1 MQNTLPNQ
9 MGKHCMKQHLK
20 NHKSQSNLLLL
31 IRLISL
37 FFSKINDL
45 NSSKSG
51 NVSRETCID
60 FERFISLILEK
71 NQEINIISKKTE
83 PIIRERHI
91 IDSAQAIDLID
102 LNATICSDLGSGGGL
117 PGIVLAIMMKN
128 LNQPMK
134 FNLYEKSHLK
144 SVFLRN
150 VTRKLKL
157 NTEVIEGDVFEIKNL
172 KSETVIGRAFK
183 PLPVVLELMSK
194 NFTNCKNL
202 ILFMGK
208 NGKQTLNEAFKVWK
222 FEYKEKMSLTS
233 DDSFLVNIKN
243 IKKKFE

>member
-1 MQNTLPNQ
+1 MDENFKKYSILD
-9 MGKHCMKQHLK
+9 K
-20 NHKSQSNLLLL
+20 
-31 IRLISL
+31 
-37 FFSKINDL
+37 F
-45 NSSKSG
+45 

-83 PIIRERHI
+83 AIIRERHI

-144 SVFLRN
+144 SVFLKN
-150 VTRKLKL
+150 VSRKLKL
-157 NTEVIEGDVFEIKNL
+157 NTEVIEGDVFQIKNL

-183 PLPVVLELMSK
+183 PLPVVLELMRN

-233 DDSFLVNIKN
+233 DDSFLINIKN

>member
-1 MQNTLPNQ
+1 MDEN
-9 MGKHCMKQHLK
+9 LK
-20 NHKSQSNLLLL
+20 KYSILDK
-31 IRLISL
+31 
-37 FFSKINDL
+37 F
-45 NSSKSG
+45 

-83 PIIRERHI
+83 SIIRERHI

-150 VTRKLKL
+150 VSRKLKL

-233 DDSFLVNIKN
+233 DDSFLINIKN

>member
-1 MQNTLPNQ
+1 MDENFNKYSILD
-9 MGKHCMKQHLK
+9 K
-20 NHKSQSNLLLL
+20 
-31 IRLISL
+31 
-37 FFSKINDL
+37 F
-45 NSSKSG
+45 

-83 PIIRERHI
+83 SIIRERHI

-150 VTRKLKL
+150 VSRKLKL

-233 DDSFLVNIKN
+233 DDSFLINIKN

>member
-1 MQNTLPNQ
+1 MDVNFKKYSILD
-9 MGKHCMKQHLK
+9 K
-20 NHKSQSNLLLL
+20 
-31 IRLISL
+31 
-37 FFSKINDL
+37 F
-45 NSSKSG
+45 

-60 FERFISLILEK
+60 FERFISLVLEK
-71 NQEINIISKKTE
+71 NQEINIISEKTE

-117 PGIVLAIMMKN
+117 PGIVLAIMMKD
-128 LNQPMK
+128 LRQQMK

-150 VTRKLKL
+150 VSRKLKL
-157 NTEVIEGDVFEIKNL
+157 NTEVIEGDVFEIRNL

-183 PLPVVLELMSK
+183 PLPVVLELINK

-208 NGKQTLNEAFKVWK
+208 NGKQTLNEAFKEWK

-233 DDSFLVNIKN
+233 EDSFLINIKN

>member
-1 MQNTLPNQ
+1 MEENFKKYSILD
-9 MGKHCMKQHLK
+9 K
-20 NHKSQSNLLLL
+20 
-31 IRLISL
+31 
-37 FFSKINDL
+37 F
-45 NSSKSG
+45 

-102 LNATICSDLGSGGGL
+102 LNDTICSDLGSGGGL

-150 VTRKLKL
+150 VSRKLKL

-233 DDSFLVNIKN
+233 DDSFLINIKN

>member
-1 MQNTLPNQ
+1 MDENFKKYSILD
-9 MGKHCMKQHLK
+9 K
-20 NHKSQSNLLLL
+20 
-31 IRLISL
+31 
-37 FFSKINDL
+37 F
-45 NSSKSG
+45 

-83 PIIRERHI
+83 SIIRERHI

-102 LNATICSDLGSGGGL
+102 LNDTICSDLGSGGGL

-150 VTRKLKL
+150 VSRKLKL
-157 NTEVIEGDVFEIKNL
+157 NTEVIEGDIFEIKNL

-233 DDSFLVNIKN
+233 DDSFLINIKN
-243 IKKKFE
+243 IKRKFE

>member
-1 MQNTLPNQ
+1 MDENFKKYSILD
-9 MGKHCMKQHLK
+9 K
-20 NHKSQSNLLLL
+20 
-31 IRLISL
+31 
-37 FFSKINDL
+37 F
-45 NSSKSG
+45 

-83 PIIRERHI
+83 SIIRERHI

-144 SVFLRN
+144 SIFLRN
-150 VTRKLKL
+150 VSRKLKL
-157 NTEVIEGDVFEIKNL
+157 NTEVIEGDIFEIKNL

-194 NFTNCKNL
+194 NFANCKNL

-233 DDSFLVNIKN
+233 DDSFLINIKN

>member
-1 MQNTLPNQ
+1 MDEN
-9 MGKHCMKQHLK
+9 
-20 NHKSQSNLLLL
+20 
-31 IRLISL
+31 
-37 FFSKINDL
+37 FSKYSVL
-45 NSSKSG
+45 NKF

-60 FERFISLILEK
+60 FERYASLIIKK

-83 PIIRERHI
+83 PISIIRERHI
-91 IDSAQAIDLID
+91 IDSAQAIDFID
-102 LNATICSDLGSGGGL
+102 INDTICSDLGSGAGF

-128 LNQPMK
+128 LNQSMK
-134 FNLYEKSHLK
+134 FKLYEKSHLK

-150 VTRKLKL
+150 VSRELNL
-157 NTEVIEGDVFEIKNL
+157 NTEVIEGNIFEKNNL
-172 KSETVIGRAFK
+172 RSDIVIGRAFK

-194 NFTNCKNL
+194 NFSKFKNL

-208 NGKQTLNEAFKVWK
+208 NGKQTLNDAFKVWN

-233 DDSFLVNIKN
+233 KDSFLINIKN

>member
-1 MQNTLPNQ
+1 MDENFKKYSILD
-9 MGKHCMKQHLK
+9 K
-20 NHKSQSNLLLL
+20 
-31 IRLISL
+31 
-37 FFSKINDL
+37 F
-45 NSSKSG
+45 

-83 PIIRERHI
+83 SIIRERHI

-102 LNATICSDLGSGGGL
+102 LNGTMCSDLGSGGGL

-150 VTRKLKL
+150 VSRKLKL
-157 NTEVIEGDVFEIKNL
+157 NTEVIEGDIFEIKNL

-233 DDSFLVNIKN
+233 DDSFLINIKN

>member
-1 MQNTLPNQ
+1 MDEN
-9 MGKHCMKQHLK
+9 LK
-20 NHKSQSNLLLL
+20 KYSILDK
-31 IRLISL
+31 
-37 FFSKINDL
+37 F
-45 NSSKSG
+45 

-71 NQEINIISKKTE
+71 NKEINIISKKTE
-83 PIIRERHI
+83 SVIRERHI

-150 VTRKLKL
+150 VSRKLKL
-157 NTEVIEGDVFEIKNL
+157 NTEVIEGDIFEIKNL

-233 DDSFLVNIKN
+233 DDSFLINIKN

>member
-1 MQNTLPNQ
+1 MHENY
-9 MGKHCMKQHLK
+9 K
-20 NHKSQSNLLLL
+20 NYSILEN
-31 IRLISL
+31 
-37 FFSKINDL
+37 F
-45 NSSKSG
+45 

-83 PIIRERHI
+83 SIIRERHI

-102 LNATICSDLGSGGGL
+102 LNGTICSDLGSGGGL

-134 FNLYEKSHLK
+134 FKLYEKSHHK
-144 SVFLRN
+144 SVFLRDVSKQLN
-150 VTRKLKL
+150 L
-157 NTEVIEGDVFEIKNL
+157 NTEVIELNIFEMSNL
-172 KSETVIGRAFK
+172 SSDTVIGRAFK
-183 PLPVVLELMSK
+183 PLPIVLELMTK
-194 NFTNCKNL
+194 NFANYKNL

-208 NGKQTLNEAFKVWK
+208 NGKQALNDAFKVWK
-222 FEYKEKMSLTS
+222 FEYKEKMSLTN
-233 DDSFLVNIKN
+233 DDSFLIKIKN

>member
-1 MQNTLPNQ
+1 MDENFNKYSILD
-9 MGKHCMKQHLK
+9 K
-20 NHKSQSNLLLL
+20 
-31 IRLISL
+31 
-37 FFSKINDL
+37 F
-45 NSSKSG
+45 

-83 PIIRERHI
+83 SIIRERHI

-102 LNATICSDLGSGGGL
+102 LNDTICSDLGSGGGL
-117 PGIVLAIMMKN
+117 PGLVLAIMMKN
-128 LNQPMK
+128 LNQTMK

-150 VTRKLKL
+150 VSRKLKL
-157 NTEVIEGDVFEIKNL
+157 NTEVIEGDIFGIKNL

-183 PLPVVLELMSK
+183 PLPIVLELVSK

-233 DDSFLVNIKN
+233 DDSFLINIKN

>member
-1 MQNTLPNQ
+1 MHEN
-9 MGKHCMKQHLK
+9 LK
-20 NHKSQSNLLLL
+20 KYSILDK
-31 IRLISL
+31 
-37 FFSKINDL
+37 F
-45 NSSKSG
+45 

-83 PIIRERHI
+83 SIIRERHI

-150 VTRKLKL
+150 VSRKLKL
-157 NTEVIEGDVFEIKNL
+157 NTEVIEGDIFEIKNL

-183 PLPVVLELMSK
+183 PLPVVLDLMSK

-202 ILFMGK
+202 ILFMGR

-233 DDSFLVNIKN
+233 DDSFLINIKN

>member
-1 MQNTLPNQ
+1 MDENLKKYSIL
-9 MGKHCMKQHLK
+9 GK
-20 NHKSQSNLLLL
+20 
-31 IRLISL
+31 
-37 FFSKINDL
+37 F
-45 NSSKSG
+45 

-71 NQEINIISKKTE
+71 NQKINIISKKTE
-83 PIIRERHI
+83 SIIRERHI

-102 LNATICSDLGSGGGL
+102 LNGTICSDLGSGGGL

-144 SVFLRN
+144 SIFLRN
-150 VTRKLKL
+150 VSRKLNL
-157 NTEVIEGDVFEIKNL
+157 NTEVIEGDIFEKNNL
-172 KSETVIGRAFK
+172 SSETVIGRAFK
-183 PLPVVLELMSK
+183 PLPVVLELINK
-194 NFTNCKNL
+194 NFTNYKNL

-208 NGKQTLNEAFKVWK
+208 NGKQTLNDAFKVWK

>member
-1 MQNTLPNQ
+1 MDENFKKYSILD
-9 MGKHCMKQHLK
+9 K
-20 NHKSQSNLLLL
+20 
-31 IRLISL
+31 
-37 FFSKINDL
+37 F
-45 NSSKSG
+45 

-128 LNQPMK
+128 LNQSMK

-150 VTRKLKL
+150 VSRKLKL
-157 NTEVIEGDVFEIKNL
+157 NTEVIEGDVFEIENL

-233 DDSFLVNIKN
+233 DDSFLINIKN

>member
-1 MQNTLPNQ
+1 MDENFKKYSILD
-9 MGKHCMKQHLK
+9 K
-20 NHKSQSNLLLL
+20 
-31 IRLISL
+31 
-37 FFSKINDL
+37 F
-45 NSSKSG
+45 

-83 PIIRERHI
+83 SIIRKRHI

-150 VTRKLKL
+150 VSRKLKL

-233 DDSFLVNIKN
+233 DDSFLINIKN

>member
-1 MQNTLPNQ
+1 MDENFKKYSILD
-9 MGKHCMKQHLK
+9 K
-20 NHKSQSNLLLL
+20 
-31 IRLISL
+31 
-37 FFSKINDL
+37 F
-45 NSSKSG
+45 

-71 NQEINIISKKTE
+71 NKEINIISKKTE
-83 PIIRERHI
+83 SIIRERHI

-134 FNLYEKSHLK
+134 FKLYEKSHLK

-150 VTRKLKL
+150 VSRKLKL

-233 DDSFLVNIKN
+233 DDSFLINIKN

>member
-1 MQNTLPNQ
+1 MDENFKKYSILD
-9 MGKHCMKQHLK
+9 K
-20 NHKSQSNLLLL
+20 
-31 IRLISL
+31 
-37 FFSKINDL
+37 F
-45 NSSKSG
+45 

-83 PIIRERHI
+83 SIIRERHI

-102 LNATICSDLGSGGGL
+102 LNGTICSDLGSGGGL

-150 VTRKLKL
+150 VSRKLKL

-233 DDSFLVNIKN
+233 DDSFLINIKN

>member
-1 MQNTLPNQ
+1 MDENFKKYSILD
-9 MGKHCMKQHLK
+9 KL
-20 NHKSQSNLLLL
+20 
-31 IRLISL
+31 
-37 FFSKINDL
+37 
-45 NSSKSG
+45 

-102 LNATICSDLGSGGGL
+102 LNDTICSDLGSGGGL

-128 LNQPMK
+128 LNQSMK

-150 VTRKLKL
+150 VSRKLKL
-157 NTEVIEGDVFEIKNL
+157 NTEVIEGDIFEIKNL

-183 PLPVVLELMSK
+183 PLPVVLELISK

-233 DDSFLVNIKN
+233 DDSFLINIKS
-243 IKKKFE
+243 IKKKI

>member
-1 MQNTLPNQ
+1 MDENFKKYSILD
-9 MGKHCMKQHLK
+9 K
-20 NHKSQSNLLLL
+20 
-31 IRLISL
+31 
-37 FFSKINDL
+37 F
-45 NSSKSG
+45 

-83 PIIRERHI
+83 SIIRERHI

-102 LNATICSDLGSGGGL
+102 LNGTICSDLGSGGGL

-183 PLPVVLELMSK
+183 PLPVVLELISK

-233 DDSFLVNIKN
+233 DDSFLINIKN
-243 IKKKFE
+243 IKKKI

>member
-1 MQNTLPNQ
+1 MDENIKKYSILD
-9 MGKHCMKQHLK
+9 K
-20 NHKSQSNLLLL
+20 
-31 IRLISL
+31 
-37 FFSKINDL
+37 F
-45 NSSKSG
+45 

-83 PIIRERHI
+83 SIIRERHI

-128 LNQPMK
+128 LNQKMK

-150 VTRKLKL
+150 VSRKLKL
-157 NTEVIEGDVFEIKNL
+157 NTEVIEGDIFGIKNL

-183 PLPVVLELMSK
+183 PLPIVLELISK

-208 NGKQTLNEAFKVWK
+208 NGKQTLNEAFKEWK

-233 DDSFLVNIKN
+233 EDSFLINIKN